1 MSFIPFTMVAENE
14 AGDTLILTDQTY
26 WICEY
31 SGLNAPKAAL
41 YSSAMAGMNG
51 AKYIGSRL
59 NTRNIVLTFTLLHE
73 IADARQKIQKFFR
86 TGEYVKLVYAGTK
99 HCWIE
104 GYVETTSVNQFAST
118 PHKQVMQVSIL
129 CYDPELKDTES
140 TTIAVA
146 DFVDDGVFNYGGDI
160 PTGLDIDLSF
170 TGAVTKVIFSLWGK
184 TLTINETFASG
195 DTLHICTERGKKVV
209 EKTSSSVTTNIIG
222 KVQFGSQWL
231 ELHVG
236 ANEIGYNAAD
246 ITERGRMSD
255 ITYTFT
261 PKYEAV

>member
-1 MSFIPFTMVAENE
+1 M
-14 AGDTLILTDQTY
+14 
-26 WICEY
+26 
-31 SGLNAPKAAL
+31 
-41 YSSAMAGMNG
+41 
-51 AKYIGSRL
+51 
-59 NTRNIVLTFTLLHE
+59 
-73 IADARQKIQKFFR
+73 
-86 TGEYVKLVYAGTK
+86 
-99 HCWIE
+99 
-104 GYVETTSVNQFAST
+104 
-118 PHKQVMQVSIL
+118 
-129 CYDPELKDTES
+129 
-140 TTIAVA
+140 A